1 MRVVSQSVEET
12 KKVAEAVLAK
22 LAEPE
27 TGATVIGLEGD
38 LGAGKTTFVQQM
50 ANLLGIKGAV
60 TSPTF
65 TLIHVY
71 KLPQSFKGR
80 THLIH
85 IDCYRFEKGQELV
98 DLGWAEMANDTKNL
112 IFIEWP
118 ERVKEILPPD
128 MELIKFK
135 FIDEQTREI
144 KIED

>member
-1 MRVVSQSVEET
+1 MRVVSKSVEET
-12 KKVAEAVLAK
+12 KEAAKAVLEG
-22 LAEPE
+22 LVSPSSQ
-27 TGATVIGLEGD
+27 ATVIGLEGD
-38 LGAGKTTFVQQM
+38 LGAGKTTFVQQV

-71 KLPQSFKGR
+71 KLPKVFKAR

-85 IDCYRFEKGQELV
+85 IDCYRFDQPKELA
-98 DLGWAEMANDTKNL
+98 DLGWDELIADSKNL

-118 ERVKEILPPD
+118 ERVVEILPPNIQT
-128 MELIKFK
+128 IKFK

-144 KIED
+144 KIEE